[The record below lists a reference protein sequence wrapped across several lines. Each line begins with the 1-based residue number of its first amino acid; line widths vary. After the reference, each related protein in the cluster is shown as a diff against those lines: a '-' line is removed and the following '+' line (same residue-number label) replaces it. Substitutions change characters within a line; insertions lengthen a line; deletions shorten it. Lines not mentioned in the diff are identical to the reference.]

1 MKRIL
6 KLLLPFLMAF
16 ALCLPVLAEEQ
27 RVFDNAGLL
36 DEWEVSML
44 EDKIQDLR
52 DTYDMDVVLLTLNSL
67 DGKTAEGY
75 ADDYYD
81 ENGFGENGMLFLLDM
96 DTRSWYMLT
105 HGTAIYAVTDYGI
118 QEIFSAIASDLS
130 GGNYYDAF
138 DGYLD
143 ELYTYFQ
150 AYADGKPIDGYRDD
164 YTGPGSYEPG
174 TRDDVVY
181 YPDYEPSYD
190 SGYVF
195 YPAQIG
201 VSLLVGAIIGLI
213 ALLIARR
220 GMNTVKSK
228 GSATDY
234 VRQNTFRITGRQD
247 IFLYSNVTKTRRDTD
262 SGSSA
267 GHSGGGS
274 SVHTS
279 SSGHSHGGGGGHF

>member
-1 MKRIL
+1 M
-6 KLLLPFLMAF
+6 
-16 ALCLPVLAEEQ
+16 PVLAEEQ

-81 ENGFGENGMLFLLDM
+81 DNGFGENGMLFLLDM
-96 DTRSWYMLT
+96 DSRSWYMLT

-130 GGNYYDAF
+130 GGDYYDAF

-262 SGSSA
+262 SGSSE

>member
-81 ENGFGENGMLFLLDM
+81 ENGFGENGFGENGMLFLLDM

-118 QEIFSAIASDLS
+118 QEIPPSPRTFPAGITTMPLTAIWMSFTPIFRLTPMGSLS
-130 GGNYYDAF
+130 TAIGTITPVPAATN
-138 DGYLD
+138 
-143 ELYTYFQ
+143 
-150 AYADGKPIDGYRDD
+150 R
-164 YTGPGSYEPG
+164 GPGMTWST
-174 TRDDVVY
+174 TRTTSH
-181 YPDYEPSYD
+181 PMTAAMFSIPPRLAFPCWWGPSLVL
-190 SGYVF
+190 SHCSS
-195 YPAQIG
+195 PA
-201 VSLLVGAIIGLI
+201 GA
-213 ALLIARR
+213 
-220 GMNTVKSK
+220 
-228 GSATDY
+228 
-234 VRQNTFRITGRQD
+234 
-247 IFLYSNVTKTRRDTD
+247 
-262 SGSSA
+262 
-267 GHSGGGS
+267 
-274 SVHTS
+274 
-279 SSGHSHGGGGGHF
+279 

>member
-130 GGNYYDAF
+130 DGNYYDAF

-174 TRDDVVY
+174 TRDDVVH

>member
-81 ENGFGENGMLFLLDM
+81 GNGFGENGMLFLLDM

-118 QEIFSAIASDLS
+118 QEIFSAIAFDLS
-130 GGNYYDAF
+130 GGDYYDAF

-174 TRDDVVY
+174 TRDDVVH

-190 SGYVF
+190 SSYVF

>member
-81 ENGFGENGMLFLLDM
+81 DNGFGENGMLFLLDM

-105 HGTAIYAVTDYGI
+105 HGTAIYAVTD
-118 QEIFSAIASDLS
+118 
-130 GGNYYDAF
+130 
-138 DGYLD
+138 
-143 ELYTYFQ
+143 
-150 AYADGKPIDGYRDD
+150 
-164 YTGPGSYEPG
+164 
-174 TRDDVVY
+174 
-181 YPDYEPSYD
+181 
-190 SGYVF
+190 
-195 YPAQIG
+195 
-201 VSLLVGAIIGLI
+201 
-213 ALLIARR
+213 
-220 GMNTVKSK
+220 
-228 GSATDY
+228 
-234 VRQNTFRITGRQD
+234 
-247 IFLYSNVTKTRRDTD
+247 
-262 SGSSA
+262 
-267 GHSGGGS
+267 
-274 SVHTS
+274 
-279 SSGHSHGGGGGHF
+279 